1 MHLSSVSRGRQGM
14 MMARGE
20 DVAGADVSW
29 VELARKD
36 VAGADVAVE
45 DLVRVDVAVEDV
57 AGVDLVGEDAY
68 SGSFSLMP

>member
-1 MHLSSVSRGRQGM
+1 M

-36 VAGADVAVE
+36 VAGADVVVE
-45 DLVRVDVAVEDV
+45 DLAWADLAT
-57 AGVDLVGEDAY
+57 ADLVGEDVY
-68 SGSFSLMP
+68 SRSFSLMP